1 MGLFNSSEPK
11 PLSHLITGRHRSN
24 YDEHTDMPSAW
35 LFSHV
40 CDHGR
45 PASSQVRSQQSELAE
60 KGPEPN
66 GNRKHQSG
74 WRARSR
80 DSPTAALFAARTRCG
95 LRLLVE
101 AADSR
106 NRR

>member
-1 MGLFNSSEPK
+1 MGLYNSSELK

-24 YDEHTDMPSAW
+24 YDEHTDMACSW

-80 DSPTAALFAARTRCG
+80 DSLTAALFAARTRSG
-95 LRLLVE
+95 LGLLVE

-106 NRR
+106 NQR